1 MKQFKHNFQNQTLL
15 SQNSPII
22 AKSLNLQKYSLQ
34 KSQLT
39 LNWKIHPKIRFYF
52 GKIKKNRIIH

>member
-1 MKQFKHNFQNQTLL
+1 MKQFKHNFQNQTVL
-15 SQNSPII
+15 SQNSPIVG
-22 AKSLNLQKYSLQ
+22 KSLNLQKYSLQ

-39 LNWKIHPKIRFYF
+39 RNWKIRPKIRFYF